1 MKYVNILLIGLVL
14 LFPGCTFLDVVPE
27 GNIESIESN
36 FEKRDQTENWF
47 KYCHFWV
54 SPFTTSVISNPAY
67 MGTDEVVA
75 GTYLRES
82 GFNWSGLYIAD
93 GLQRTFDPYC
103 NMWRRD
109 AVYNSIR
116 YCNTFL
122 EKVWGVYNMT
132 DAEKKLWVAEI
143 KALKAYYYF
152 ELLRHYGPF
161 VVMDENIDPG
171 VPVVDMKKERSPVDV
186 CVEEIVSLLD
196 EAMKD
201 LPLMKDKER
210 SRWAYHSLES
220 AAALKAMTLFY
231 AASPLFNGN
240 PAYSGFVNSK
250 GEKLFSQQKDPEKW
264 RYAAE
269 AVDSALLICNR
280 GGKYLISS
288 ESDKIQDRMKDIE
301 ASAIA
306 LNFENAEAIYMFRYE
321 SFANGGWPN
330 WHTLFSDTTFVIR
343 KNS

>member
-1 MKYVNILLIGLVL
+1 MKYVNILLIGMVL

-67 MGTDEVVA
+67 LGTDEVVA

-152 ELLRHYGPF
+152 ELLRHYGPI

-171 VPVVDMKKERSPVDV
+171 VPVVDM
-186 CVEEIVSLLD
+186 
-196 EAMKD
+196 
-201 LPLMKDKER
+201 
-210 SRWAYHSLES
+210 
-220 AAALKAMTLFY
+220 
-231 AASPLFNGN
+231 
-240 PAYSGFVNSK
+240 
-250 GEKLFSQQKDPEKW
+250 
-264 RYAAE
+264 
-269 AVDSALLICNR
+269 
-280 GGKYLISS
+280 
-288 ESDKIQDRMKDIE
+288 
-301 ASAIA
+301 
-306 LNFENAEAIYMFRYE
+306 
-321 SFANGGWPN
+321 
-330 WHTLFSDTTFVIR
+330 
-343 KNS
+343 

>member
-1 MKYVNILLIGLVL
+1 MVWSCYFRGVHFWMLYRREI
-14 LFPGCTFLDVVPE
+14 F
-27 GNIESIESN
+27 ESIESN

-161 VVMDENIDPG
+161 VVMDENIESGGSGRGYEKGKKPG
-171 VPVVDMKKERSPVDV
+171 G
-186 CVEEIVSLLD
+186 CL
-196 EAMKD
+196 
-201 LPLMKDKER
+201 
-210 SRWAYHSLES
+210 
-220 AAALKAMTLFY
+220 
-231 AASPLFNGN
+231 
-240 PAYSGFVNSK
+240 
-250 GEKLFSQQKDPEKW
+250 
-264 RYAAE
+264 
-269 AVDSALLICNR
+269 C
-280 GGKYLISS
+280 
-288 ESDKIQDRMKDIE
+288 
-301 ASAIA
+301 
-306 LNFENAEAIYMFRYE
+306 
-321 SFANGGWPN
+321 
-330 WHTLFSDTTFVIR
+330 
-343 KNS
+343 